1 MNKIHELRNAMKQ
14 DNIDC
19 LAIVPGPN
27 LYYITSKRFHLS
39 ERPVVFFIEQ
49 NSLTFILP
57 ELESQK
63 LSGLDVNFLAYS
75 DVTGPQ
81 SAFDMF
87 FEDKIFKKIGIESRI
102 MRHLEL
108 NLIDRNDAEI
118 IDSMYMFADLRTKK
132 SDSEIKLIEKAVSI
146 AEKSL
151 NSIIHKLT
159 SGISEKDFASQLVI
173 ELLNNG
179 SESELPFSPIVAS
192 GANGANPH
200 HFPTDKVIGD
210 NELVIIDWGANY
222 QGYFS
227 DITRTFAT
235 GKNIDSKLLD
245 AFESVRLANSA
256 ARAKSKHG
264 VTAGDVD
271 LAARSI
277 IDERG
282 FGDFFIHRTGHGLG
296 LEIHEEPN
304 IKQNEEFIL
313 TNGNIYT
320 IEPGIYLPELG
331 GIRIEDDVLI
341 ESSGSR
347 SLTTIPRNLVYL

>member
-1 MNKIHELRNAMKQ
+1 MKKEGF
-14 DNIDC
+14 DC
-19 LAIVPGPN
+19 LAVVPGPN
-27 LYYITSKRFHLS
+27 LYYITSKKFHLS
-39 ERPVVFFIEQ
+39 ERPVVLFIEDD
-49 NSLTFILP
+49 NLTFILP

-63 LSGLDVNFLAYS
+63 LDGLGVDSLTYS
-75 DVTGPQ
+75 DVSGPQ
-81 SAFDMF
+81 QAFDIF
-87 FEDKIFKKIGIESRI
+87 FENKQFGKIGIESRI
-102 MRHLEL
+102 IRHLEL
-108 NLIDRNDAEI
+108 NLIDRQRSEI
-118 IDSMYMFADLRTKK
+118 VDSMFMFAELRTKK
-132 SDSEIKLIEKAVSI
+132 SNDEIEFIENAVSI

-151 NSIIHKLT
+151 NSIINKLN
-159 SGISEKDFASQLVI
+159 SGISERDFASQLVM
-173 ELLNNG
+173 ELLKNG

-192 GANGANPH
+192 GANAANPH
-200 HFPTDKVIGD
+200 HFPTGKIISE

-235 GKNIDSKLLD
+235 GKKIDSKLLD

-256 ARAKSKHG
+256 ARAKSAYG
-264 VTAGDVD
+264 VTAGEVD

-277 IDERG
+277 IDQRG
-282 FGDFFIHRTGHGLG
+282 FGEFFIHRTGHGLG

-304 IKQNEEFIL
+304 IKQNEDFLLNE
-313 TNGNIYT
+313 GNIFT
-320 IEPGIYLPELG
+320 IEPGIYLPGLG

>member
-1 MNKIHELRNAMKQ
+1 M
-14 DNIDC
+14 
-19 LAIVPGPN
+19 
-27 LYYITSKRFHLS
+27 S
-39 ERPVVFFIEQ
+39 ERPVVLFIEED
-49 NSLTFILP
+49 NLTFVLP

-63 LSGLDVNFLAYS
+63 LDGLGVDSLTYS
-75 DVTGPQ
+75 DVSGPQ
-81 SAFDMF
+81 QVFDIF
-87 FEDKIFKKIGIESRI
+87 FENKQFEKIGIESRI

-108 NLIDRNDAEI
+108 NLIDRQGSEI
-118 IDSMYMFADLRTKK
+118 VDSMSMFADLRTKK
-132 SDSEIKLIEKAVSI
+132 SNDEIEFIENAVSI

-151 NSIIHKLT
+151 NSIINILS
-159 SGISEKDFASQLVI
+159 SGISEKDFASQLVMA
-173 ELLNNG
+173 LLKNG

-192 GANGANPH
+192 GANAANPH
-200 HFPTDKVIGD
+200 HFPTDKIIFE

-235 GKNIDSKLLD
+235 GKKIDSKLLD

-256 ARAKSKHG
+256 ARAKSEHG
-264 VTAGDVD
+264 VTAGEVD

-282 FGDFFIHRTGHGLG
+282 FGEYFIHRTGHGLG

-304 IKQNEEFIL
+304 IKQNEDFIL
-313 TNGNIYT
+313 NEGNIFT
-320 IEPGIYLPELG
+320 IEPGIYLPGLG

>member
-1 MNKIHELRNAMKQ
+1 MTELYVLEGIKEEELTNLIKKNSSEFITFDYESHKKLSDRNIHHKL
-14 DNIDC
+14 IDD
-19 LAIVPGPN
+19 
-27 LYYITSKRFHLS
+27 YITDLDRREIFDFSNRCLKKIEEFNESALRFHDINL
-39 ERPVVFFIEQ
+39 V
-49 NSLTFILP
+49 
-57 ELESQK
+57 
-63 LSGLDVNFLAYS
+63 
-75 DVTGPQ
+75 
-81 SAFDMF
+81 
-87 FEDKIFKKIGIESRI
+87 
-102 MRHLEL
+102 

-151 NSIIHKLT
+151 NSIIHKLN

-235 GKNIDSKLLD
+235 GNNIDSKLLD

-347 SLTTIPRNLVYL
+347 SLTTISRNLVYL

>member
-1 MNKIHELRNAMKQ
+1 MKKEGF
-14 DNIDC
+14 DC
-19 LAIVPGPN
+19 LAVVPGPN
-27 LYYITSKRFHLS
+27 LYYITSKKFHLS
-39 ERPVVFFIEQ
+39 ERPVVLFIEEDD
-49 NSLTFILP
+49 LTFVLP

-63 LSGLDVNFLAYS
+63 LDGLGVDSLTYS
-75 DVTGPQ
+75 DVSGPQ
-81 SAFDMF
+81 QVFDIF
-87 FEDKIFKKIGIESRI
+87 FENKQFEKIGIESRI

-108 NLIDRNDAEI
+108 NLIDRQGSEI
-118 IDSMYMFADLRTKK
+118 VDSMSMFADLRTKK
-132 SDSEIKLIEKAVSI
+132 SNDEIEFIENAVSI

-151 NSIIHKLT
+151 NSIINILS
-159 SGISEKDFASQLVI
+159 SGISEKDFASQLVMA
-173 ELLNNG
+173 LLKNG

-192 GANGANPH
+192 GANAANPH
-200 HFPTDKVIGD
+200 HFPTDKIIFE

-235 GKNIDSKLLD
+235 GKKIDSKLLD

-256 ARAKSKHG
+256 ARAKSEHG
-264 VTAGDVD
+264 VTAGEVD

-282 FGDFFIHRTGHGLG
+282 FGEYFIHRTGHGLG

-304 IKQNEEFIL
+304 IKQNEDFIL
-313 TNGNIYT
+313 NEGNIFT
-320 IEPGIYLPELG
+320 IEPGIYLPGLG

>member
-1 MNKIHELRNAMKQ
+1 MKKEGF
-14 DNIDC
+14 DC
-19 LAIVPGPN
+19 LAVVPGPN
-27 LYYITSKRFHLS
+27 LYYITSKKFHLS
-39 ERPVVFFIEQ
+39 ERPVVLFIEA
-49 NSLTFILP
+49 NNLTFILP

-63 LSGLDVNFLAYS
+63 LEGLGVDSLTYS
-75 DVTGPQ
+75 DVSGPQ
-81 SAFDMF
+81 PAFDIF
-87 FEDKIFKKIGIESRI
+87 FENKQFKKIGIESRI

-108 NLIDRNDAEI
+108 NLIDRQGSKI
-118 IDSMYMFADLRTKK
+118 VDSMFMFAKLRTKK
-132 SDSEIKLIEKAVSI
+132 SNDEIKLIEKAVSI

-151 NSIIHKLT
+151 NSIINKLN
-159 SGISEKDFASQLVI
+159 SGISEKDFASQLVM
-173 ELLNNG
+173 ELLKNG

-192 GANGANPH
+192 GANAANPH
-200 HFPTDKVIGD
+200 HFPTDKIISK

-235 GKNIDSKLLD
+235 GKSIDSKLLD
-245 AFESVRLANSA
+245 AFESVRLANEA
-256 ARAKSKHG
+256 ARAKSAHG

-271 LAARSI
+271 FAARSI
-277 IDERG
+277 IDKRG
-282 FGDFFIHRTGHGLG
+282 FGEYFIHRTGHGLG

-304 IKQNEEFIL
+304 IKQNEDFLLNE
-313 TNGNIYT
+313 GNIYT
-320 IEPGIYLPELG
+320 IEPGIYLPRLG

>member
-1 MNKIHELRNAMKQ
+1 MKKEGF
-14 DNIDC
+14 DC
-19 LAIVPGPN
+19 LAVVPGPN
-27 LYYITSKRFHLS
+27 LYYITSKKFHLS
-39 ERPVVFFIEQ
+39 ERPVVLFIEE
-49 NSLTFILP
+49 NNLTFILP

-63 LSGLDVNFLAYS
+63 LEGLGVDSLTYS
-75 DVTGPQ
+75 DVSGPQ
-81 SAFDMF
+81 QAFDIF
-87 FEDKIFKKIGIESRI
+87 FENKQFKKIGIESRI

-108 NLIDRNDAEI
+108 NLIDRQGSEI
-118 IDSMYMFADLRTKK
+118 VDSMFMFAKLRTKK
-132 SDSEIKLIEKAVSI
+132 SNDEIKLIEKAVSI

-151 NSIIHKLT
+151 NSIINKLS
-159 SGISEKDFASQLVI
+159 SGISEKDFASQLVM
-173 ELLNNG
+173 ELLKNG

-192 GANGANPH
+192 GANAANPH
-200 HFPTDKVIGD
+200 HFPTDKIISE

-235 GKNIDSKLLD
+235 GKDIDSKLLD
-245 AFESVRLANSA
+245 AFESVRLANEA
-256 ARAKSKHG
+256 ARAKSAHG

-271 LAARSI
+271 FAARSI
-277 IDERG
+277 IDKRG
-282 FGDFFIHRTGHGLG
+282 FGEYFIHRTGHGLG

-304 IKQNEEFIL
+304 IKQNEDFVLNE
-313 TNGNIYT
+313 GNIYT
-320 IEPGIYLPELG
+320 IEPGIYLPGLG